1 MASSNRVKL
10 TLKVVIMLSIG
21 QIAMMSIISHI
32 IFIYITWRLI
42 QTINFE
48 PLIRKGRG
56 MEARILILFL
66 TIVIG
71 TGVSRFFLEFLQWS
85 LDLSYLL

>member
-1 MASSNRVKL
+1 
-10 TLKVVIMLSIG
+10 MLSIG
-21 QIAMMSIISHI
+21 QVAIMSIISHI
-32 IFIYITWRLI
+32 IFIYITWRLM

-56 MEARILILFL
+56 TEAKILVLFL

-71 TGVSRFFLEFLQWS
+71 TSVSRFFLEFLQWS
-85 LDLSYLL
+85 QDLVYLLQ

>member
-1 MASSNRVKL
+1 
-10 TLKVVIMLSIG
+10 MLSIG
-21 QIAMMSIISHI
+21 QVALMSIISHI

-48 PLIRKGRG
+48 PLIRKGKG
-56 MEARILILFL
+56 TEARILILFL

-85 LDLSYLL
+85 QDLNLLL